1 MSQGHR
7 VGMSQGHWTG
17 MSQGH
22 WVGMSHGHWAGISH
36 GHWAGLSL
44 RRGQRDGGVVLS
56 RVVSF
61 SAGAPAGGFLA
72 PV

>member
-1 MSQGHR
+1 MAASE
-7 VGMSQGHWTG
+7 
-17 MSQGH
+17 
-22 WVGMSHGHWAGISH
+22 ISFSDKSPRAQANAQH
-36 GHWAGLSL
+36 QRPLFGAWQELEQPAVRSL

>member
-1 MSQGHR
+1 MITVIINILIVITVIIPIKIYHDQLLLYL
-7 VGMSQGHWTG
+7 
-17 MSQGH
+17 
-22 WVGMSHGHWAGISH
+22 A
-36 GHWAGLSL
+36 
-44 RRGQRDGGVVLS
+44 QRDGGVVLS

>member
-1 MSQGHR
+1 MRLKTPTIKQSALSTQFDTDHYDLPAVR
-7 VGMSQGHWTG
+7 
-17 MSQGH
+17 
-22 WVGMSHGHWAGISH
+22 
-36 GHWAGLSL
+36 SL

>member
-1 MSQGHR
+1 MR
-7 VGMSQGHWTG
+7 
-17 MSQGH
+17 
-22 WVGMSHGHWAGISH
+22 
-36 GHWAGLSL
+36 SL

>member
-1 MSQGHR
+1 M
-7 VGMSQGHWTG
+7 GMVCLTLIELKT
-17 MSQGH
+17 
-22 WVGMSHGHWAGISH
+22 A
-36 GHWAGLSL
+36 
-44 RRGQRDGGVVLS
+44 GQRDGGVVLS